1 MSHRDYPAARRDEI
15 NEVLHG
21 VSVADPYRWLEDA
34 AHPEVEAWSTAQDAI
49 YAAEALT
56 WPGQAR
62 IRTRLNE
69 LVDAGAV
76 SVPVWR
82 GERQFFVR
90 RDPGAEHPR
99 LITKGGD
106 GLERVL
112 LDPAVI
118 DPSGLTTLD
127 GWQPSKEGD
136 LLAYQLSE
144 GGDEESVLRVM
155 DVESGAIVDGP
166 IDRARYSPVAFV
178 PGGKEYYF
186 VRRLAADLVPEGETQ
201 YHRRVWLH
209 RVGSD
214 PAEDVCIF
222 GEDQAMTSYF
232 GVSVSRDG
240 RWLTISASEGTA
252 PRNDVWL
259 ADLSASSLEAPDLVT
274 VQEGVDAQTG
284 VEVGRDGR
292 LYVFTD
298 LDAPLGRVC
307 VADPRT
313 PTAEHW
319 TDLIP
324 QSEDAVMEGYAILD
338 QTTELPDPLMLVVW
352 SRHAVSEMS
361 VHSLTDG
368 QQRDS
373 VALPGL
379 GTLSGL
385 SERPEGGYEA
395 WFGYTDH
402 TTPSLVSRLDARDGS
417 ITTWAT
423 APGHVDV
430 PDVRTEH
437 VTYTSKDGTAVR
449 MFVMSPG
456 ADSEKSNNGLDESPA
471 TKPRPTILYGYGGFG
486 ISLTPAF
493 SASILAW
500 VEAGGTYVVTN
511 LRGGGEEGEE
521 WHRDGMLANKQN
533 SFDDFYAAAEWLI
546 DAGRSTPDQI
556 VAMGGSNGGL
566 LVGAAVTQRPELFG
580 GIVCSAPLLDMVR
593 SELFGLGASWTVE
606 YGSAADAEAFG
617 WLHAYSPYHH
627 VHAGTDYPATL
638 FTVFDSDSRVDPL
651 HARKLCAALQ
661 AATSGDAPILLR
673 REKDVGHGARSVSRS
688 LDLSTETMAFAAH
701 VSGLAL
707 D

>member
-1 MSHRDYPAARRDEI
+1 MSPRDYPAARRDEI
-15 NEVLHG
+15 ADVLHG

-34 AHPEVEAWSTAQDAI
+34 ADPEVEAWSTAQDAI
-49 YAAEALT
+49 YAAESLT

-62 IRTRLNE
+62 IRARLNE

-99 LITKGGD
+99 LITKVGD
-106 GLERVL
+106 GPERVL

-118 DPSGLTTLD
+118 DPTGLTTLD

-155 DVESGAIVDGP
+155 DIESGAIIDGP

-209 RVGSD
+209 RVGND

-222 GEDQAMTSYF
+222 GEDQPMTSYF

-259 ADLSASSLEAPDLVT
+259 ADLFASSLEAPELVT

-284 VEVGRDGR
+284 IEVGRDGR

-307 VADPRT
+307 VADPHA

-319 TDLIP
+319 VDLIP
-324 QSEDAVMEGYAILD
+324 QSEDAVMEGYSILD
-338 QTTELPDPLMLVVW
+338 QTPELPDPLMLVVW

-361 VHSLTDG
+361 VHSLSDG
-368 QQRDS
+368 RQRDS

-423 APGHVDV
+423 APGQVDV

-437 VTYTSKDGTAVR
+437 ITYTSKDGTAVR

-456 ADSEKSNNGLDESPA
+456 PESDKASSGSGESTA
-471 TKPRPTILYGYGGFG
+471 TSPRPTILYGYGGFG

-493 SASILAW
+493 SAAILAW

-521 WHRDGMLANKQN
+521 WHRDGMLAKKQN
-533 SFDDFYAAAEWLI
+533 SFDDFYSAAEWLI
-546 DAGRSTPDQI
+546 EAGRATPEQI

-566 LVGAAVTQRPELFG
+566 LVGAAVTQRPDLFG

-606 YGSAADAEAFG
+606 YGSAAVAEQFG
-617 WLHAYSPYHH
+617 WLHEYSPYHH
-627 VHAGTDYPATL
+627 VRAGTKYPATL

-661 AATSGDAPILLR
+661 AATHGDGPILLR
-673 REKDVGHGARSVSRS
+673 REQDVGHGARSVSRS